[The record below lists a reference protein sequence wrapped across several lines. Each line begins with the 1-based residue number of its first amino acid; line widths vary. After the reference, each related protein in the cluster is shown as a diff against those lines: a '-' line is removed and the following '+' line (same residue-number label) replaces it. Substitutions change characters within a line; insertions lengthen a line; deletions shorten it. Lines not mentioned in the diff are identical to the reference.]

1 MIVTKYRYLVYDT
14 NLQAEVKS
22 MNFSELGS
30 NTEIEKVFS
39 FNKSF
44 NMMKQL
50 EEADQPQNKIM
61 KDL

>member
-14 NLQAEVKS
+14 NLQAEVKA

-50 EEADQPQNKIM
+50 EEAD
-61 KDL
+61 

>member
-14 NLQAEVKS
+14 NLQAEVKA

-30 NTEIEKVFS
+30 NTEIEKVFC

-50 EEADQPQNKIM
+50 EEAD
-61 KDL
+61 

>member
-14 NLQAEVKS
+14 NLKNKVKAMS
-22 MNFSELGS
+22 FSELGS
-30 NTEIEKVFS
+30 NREIEKVFS

-61 KDL
+61 

>member
-14 NLQAEVKS
+14 NLKAEVKA

-44 NMMKQL
+44 NMMK
-50 EEADQPQNKIM
+50 
-61 KDL
+61 